1 MGGRPFQRLPRL
13 ADDLVKA
20 GAAVIVGNG
29 QAAEAAKAITTSI
42 AIVFVTAD
50 DPVQRGL
57 VASLSRP
64 GANVTGITFFGG
76 GQLGAKRL
84 ELLGDLAPKVTTI
97 AFLMDARFRARPPS
111 SRMRRTRPEP
121 EASAS
126 SPSESTA

>member
-1 MGGRPFQRLPRL
+1 M
-13 ADDLVKA
+13 
-20 GAAVIVGNG
+20 
-29 QAAEAAKAITTSI
+29 
-42 AIVFVTAD
+42 TAD

-64 GANVTGITFFGG
+64 GANVTGITFFGV

-84 ELLGDLAPKVTTI
+84 ELLSDLAPKMTTI
-97 AFLMDARFRARPPS
+97 AFLMDARLPGAAAELAEAEDAARA
-111 SRMRRTRPEP
+111 